1 MTVAERNRRYR
12 ERRRSGKRCY
22 RLELDE
28 VLTEEVLT
36 EFGISFDGDR
46 PETVA
51 RGMERLWT
59 FLGTGEL
66 PTE

>member
-1 MTVAERNRRYR
+1 MTVAQRNKRYR
-12 ERRRSGKRCY
+12 DRRKIGKRCY

-36 EFGISFDGDR
+36 EFGITFDGDR

-51 RGMERLWT
+51 RGMERLWK
-59 FLGTGEL
+59 FLATGEL